1 MLAVIG
7 EVSVELRGD
16 EVVEE
21 EGEEGFGDI
30 SSNKAPVQQGG
41 LWKMPNLGR

>member
-1 MLAVIG
+1 MLAVVG

-16 EVVEE
+16 EVVVEE
-21 EGEEGFGDI
+21 EGEGFGDI
-30 SSNKAPVQQGG
+30 NSNRAPVQQGG